1 MTERPAKDQ
10 SINNQGSFDQAS
22 LNQTT
27 IPTSLTQRAAAIRAK
42 TNTFAPELRATL
54 RLQFHKGFT
63 FDDATALVPYFQK
76 MGVSHVYASP
86 VLKARPGS
94 TYGYDMVD
102 PTCINPELGGEDGL
116 RRLAAALQ
124 KEHMGLIV
132 DFVPNHMAVGGN
144 SNPWWLSVLEW
155 GQRSPYSR
163 FFDINWNS
171 PDPLLKGQLLV
182 PFLRTDYGE
191 VLVSGE
197 LPLSFCAE
205 TGSFYLEHFEH
216 RFPVSPPTY
225 SDILNQ
231 SKNDEL
237 KALARRFKAL
247 EQREGYLEQ
256 AALLQRQLHL
266 VAQDAGVKS
275 ALDEA
280 IRQFTVTKDS
290 NYEQPE
296 VKRLHTLLERQ
307 HYRLASWRTAA
318 DDINW
323 RRFFDINELGALKT
337 ERSDVFE
344 AIHAKL
350 FELIGEGVIDG
361 LRIDHVDGL
370 TNPRAYC
377 RKLRRRISRLA
388 PAPDRF
394 SIFVEKILADG
405 EQLPAGWQVD
415 GTTGYEF
422 MNQVSLLQ
430 HDPLGTLQLRAL
442 WQEVSERTDNFH
454 DEVIEARRLIL
465 STSLAGDLES
475 LAHQLLLVA
484 RTDIA
489 TRDLTL
495 GAIRRALFELVV
507 YFPVYRTYSS
517 ACTRT
522 AQEKAAF
529 NQALTDAKAALQES
543 DWPLLEFL
551 DSSLGGQPLHEV
563 TPGPA
568 RRLRRKTIAH
578 FQQLTSP
585 AAAKAVEDTA
595 CYRSAVL
602 LSRNDVGYDPGR
614 FSATPA
620 QFHEVSALRA
630 TTFPYN
636 LLATATHDHKRGEDT
651 RARMAVISERSV
663 WFASK
668 VKEWRALA
676 QPWRSELEDG
686 TAPSPGDEMALYQ
699 ILLGSWPLELLRD
712 NAHATQ
718 DQTLSEK
725 AMATYLERLLGWQ
738 EKAMREAKL
747 RTRWVSPNPG
757 YESACR
763 EFLTRLLTSEE
774 ARSMREDIQ
783 AAATSL
789 APAGAING
797 LTQALLRVTSPGV
810 PDLYQG
816 CDFWDFSLVDPDN
829 RRPVDY
835 APRLAAL
842 EGDVAPHNLVAQWR
856 NGYIKQYVIRKAL
869 GLRSV
874 LPQVFSKGDYQPLD
888 VAGPQAER
896 VLAFA
901 RQHANDWVIVV
912 VPRLTA
918 NLVGESSIPLVSPEN
933 WQDTRVILPPALG
946 GQQLVSPFSNRYY
959 PITAEGVAVRDLLA
973 DFPVNMLYLSLSS
986 EVHHAA

>member
-1 MTERPAKDQ
+1 MTERSVVDISTKFKPE
-10 SINNQGSFDQAS
+10 INRVVDK
-22 LNQTT
+22 
-27 IPTSLTQRAAAIRAK
+27 P
-42 TNTFAPELRATL
+42 FAPELRATI

-63 FDDATALVPYFQK
+63 FDDATALVPYFHK
-76 MGVSHVYASP
+76 LGISHVYASP

-102 PTCINPELGGEDGL
+102 PTCINPELGGEDAL
-116 RRLAAALQ
+116 RRLATTLQ
-124 KEHMGLIV
+124 QQQMGLIV

-155 GQRSPYSR
+155 GQRSPHAR

-197 LPLSFCAE
+197 LPLSFCADS
-205 TGSFYLEHFEH
+205 GAFYLEHFDH
-216 RFPVSPPTY
+216 RFPVTPPTY
-225 SDILNQ
+225 ADILGQ
-231 SKNDEL
+231 ARNDEL
-237 KALARRFKAL
+237 KALGRRFKAL

-266 VAQDAGVKS
+266 LAQEPGKQAAIDDAV
-275 ALDEA
+275 
-280 IRQFTVTKDS
+280 RQFTVTKGSD
-290 NYEQPE
+290 YDRPE

-350 FELIGEGVIDG
+350 FELIGEGVING

-377 RKLRRRISRLA
+377 RKLRRRVNRIA
-388 PAPDRF
+388 PARERF

-430 HDPLGTLQLRAL
+430 HDPLGALQLRGL
-442 WQEVSERTDNFH
+442 WQEISERTDNFRE
-454 DEVIEARRLIL
+454 EVIEARRLIL

-495 GAIRRALFELVV
+495 GAIRRALFELIV

-517 ACTRT
+517 ACERT
-522 AQEKAAF
+522 EQEKAAF
-529 NQALTDAKAALQES
+529 NQALAGAKTSLQEN
-543 DWPLLEFL
+543 DWPLLDFL
-551 DSSLGGQPLHEV
+551 DRSLGGNPLHEAV
-563 TPGPA
+563 PGPA
-568 RRLRRKTIAH
+568 RRLRRKAIAH

-602 LSRNDVGYDPGR
+602 LSRNDVGYDPAR
-614 FSATPA
+614 FSASPA
-620 QFHEVSALRA
+620 HFHEVCSLRA
-630 TTFPYN
+630 DTLPNN

-663 WFASK
+663 WFAAK
-668 VKEWRALA
+668 VREWRGLSQA
-676 QPWRSELEDG
+676 WRSDLEDG
-686 TAPSPGDEMALYQ
+686 VAPSPGDEMALYQ
-699 ILLGSWPLELLRD
+699 ILLGSWPLELLQEQSQG
-712 NAHATQ
+712 TQ
-718 DQTLSEK
+718 DEAAREK
-725 AMATYLERLLGWQ
+725 ALAAYLERLLGWQ

-747 RTRWVSPNPG
+747 RTRWINPNPA

-763 EFLTRLLTSEE
+763 DFLTKLITDKDAKTL
-774 ARSMREDIQ
+774 REDIE
-783 AAATSL
+783 AAARSL

-797 LTQALLRVTSPGV
+797 LVQTLLRMTSPGV

-835 APRLAAL
+835 PPRLAAL
-842 EGDVAPHNLVAQWR
+842 ESEVSPDNLIAQWR
-856 NGYIKQYVIRKAL
+856 NGYIKQYVIRKTL
-869 GLRSV
+869 GLRSM
-874 LPQVFSKGDYQPLD
+874 LPQLFAEGAYLPLQLEG
-888 VAGPQAER
+888 AHAER
-896 VLAFA
+896 AIAFA
-901 RQHANDWVIVV
+901 RHCANDWVVV
-912 VPRLTA
+912 VAPRLTA
-918 NLVGESSIPLVSPEN
+918 NLLGDATQPLVAADAWE
-933 WQDTRVILPPALG
+933 DTRVLLPPPLAA
-946 GQQLVSPFSNRYY
+946 QQFSSPFTHRHY
-959 PITAEGVAVRDLLA
+959 PVTAGGLALRELLA